1 MKKVLAFLI
10 ASVLLI
16 ATFAIPTAA
25 VDISPVTKYE
35 DAKSGDLLY
44 TVNFNGD
51 DVFKPTTRQDLLSA
65 ENKPLNPTI
74 MTYTPS
80 EDGKSLHIKGIDGS
94 ANQENFWGGVIEGLD
109 VNTSTVYAMVYQVK
123 NDTPSG
129 DSSLGFGGW
138 IIDPETNKFYNN
150 YSNANA
156 CGAQGKAD
164 NIQKSA
170 LSYGGQKLKAGYMYF
185 GASETPYAVTEDGFM
200 TFMVIYDGRDWT
212 MKSYVLTENMG
223 NGGMAEDWTL
233 LQEGEM
239 SNAGVEPNEKFGFFN
254 YAFYAAI
261 DAVVRDVK
269 IYKGAPYSVPEIDN
283 TTTAAP
289 ETSAVPET
297 TPAPETSAT
306 PETTPAPETSAV
318 PETTPSTPTTNAP
331 TEAPNTTAKPD
342 TTTAPSTNE
351 NKGGGCGGFTV
362 AASFLAIVCAAG
374 AAIVIKKK

>member
-16 ATFAIPTAA
+16 AAFAIPTAA

-51 DVFKPTTRQDLLSA
+51 DVFKPTTRQELKSA
-65 ENKPLNPTI
+65 EDKDLNPTI

-80 EDGKSLHIKGIDGS
+80 EDGKSLHIKGNGGS
-94 ANQENFWGGVIEGLD
+94 TNQENFWGGVIEGLD
-109 VNTSTVYAMVYQVK
+109 ANANTVYAMVYQVK

-129 DSSLGFGGW
+129 DSSLGIGGW
-138 IIDPETNKFYNN
+138 IIDPNTNKFYNN

-170 LSYGGQKLKAGYMYF
+170 LSYGGQKVKSYMYF
-185 GASETPYAVTEDGFM
+185 GASETPYALTEDGFM

-212 MKSYVLTENMG
+212 MKAYVLTENMG
-223 NGGMAEDWTL
+223 DGGMAEDWTL
-233 LQEGEM
+233 IQEGDM
-239 SNAGVEPNEKFGFFN
+239 DNAGIETTETFGFFN

-283 TTTAAP
+283 ATTAAP

-297 TPAPETSAT
+297 SAT
-306 PETTPAPETSAV
+306 PETS
-318 PETTPSTPTTNAP
+318 
-331 TEAPNTTAKPD
+331 
-342 TTTAPSTNE
+342 
-351 NKGGGCGGFTV
+351 
-362 AASFLAIVCAAG
+362 
-374 AAIVIKKK
+374 